1 MNRAAVM
8 LDCSAGFMMTVLPVT
23 SAATVIPAR
32 MASGK
37 FHGAMTRPTPRG
49 MYSCV
54 LFSPGTAKVACGLP
68 NCRIS
73 AA

>member
-1 MNRAAVM
+1 MKRAAVT

-32 MASGK
+32 IASGK
-37 FHGAMTRPTPRG
+37 FHGAITRPTPRG

-54 LFSPGTAKVACGLP
+54 LFSPGTRKVACGRL